1 MKVLV
6 IGATGM
12 LGRAIVAAL
21 RDQGHRVVALSR
33 SGHPVPGAEQAVRLD
48 VTRLDSWRDWARY
61 LTGMEAVVN
70 VAGTVQQTHWGAR
83 AQALDDLAP
92 ALLFGA
98 CSRRRIQRII
108 HVSAL
113 GVDRPE
119 SGAGPDRLLAAKRSG
134 EAALKA
140 QAGEWVILRPALVL
154 GPDAQGIAALL
165 HGLAALPVLPDLPGQ
180 PQLQP
185 VHPGDVA
192 RTVGFFL
199 RPEAPVRIVVD
210 LAGPE
215 RIGLVPAVALVRH
228 WLGWGRARRLPLP
241 GWLAPPLRALGHA
254 GGAIL
259 SALGWNV
266 PRLSVRV
273 GLTMGPNGDPSTWT
287 AITGIS
293 PRPLGQMLA
302 DRPARVQDRWFARMV
317 LLHPLILAVLA
328 LFWLGTGLIALTFGF
343 EIAQDYLRMGDM
355 GGMSGPAVWAA
366 ALADCAIGIGIAL
379 RPTSRRALSL
389 GIALA
394 LAYAL
399 AGTMILPALWIDP
412 LGPMLKIW
420 PVLLLHLVALA
431 GEAGR

>member
-6 IGATGM
+6 IGATGL
-12 LGRAIVAAL
+12 LGRAIVAEL
-21 RDQGHRVVALSR
+21 KDSGHRVVALSR
-33 SGHPVPGAEQAVRLD
+33 SGQWVPGAEQALRLD
-48 VTRLDSWRDWARY
+48 VTRLATWRDWAGY

-70 VAGTVQQTHWGAR
+70 VAGTVQQTCSGAR
-83 AQALDDLAP
+83 AQALDGLAP
-92 ALLFGA
+92 ALLFDA
-98 CSRRRIQRII
+98 CNRRRIRRIV

-113 GVDRPE
+113 GVDQPE
-119 SGAGPDRLLAAKRSG
+119 PGAGPGQLLAAKRSG
-134 EAALKA
+134 EAALRA
-140 QAGEWVILRPALVL
+140 QAGEWVILRPAVVL
-154 GPDAQGIAALL
+154 GPDARGIAALL
-165 HGLAALPVLPDLPGQ
+165 HGLAALPVLPDFSGQ

-185 VHPGDVA
+185 VHPDDVA

-228 WLGWGRARRLPLP
+228 WLGWGPARRPPVP
-241 GWLAPPLRALGHA
+241 GWLRARLRTVGHA
-254 GGAIL
+254 GSALL
-259 SALGWNV
+259 SALGWHV
-266 PRLSVRV
+266 PRLSARV

-302 DRPARVQDRWFARMV
+302 DRPARAQDRWFARMV
-317 LLHPLILAVLA
+317 LLGPLILAVLA

-343 EIAQDYLRMGDM
+343 EIARDYLRMGDM
-355 GGMSGPAVWAA
+355 GAMAGPAVWAA

-389 GIALA
+389 GIGLA